1 MEQPF
6 AEPFKIKMVE
16 EIKKTTPEYRLQ
28 VIKEANYNLFNI
40 KSQDVYIDLLTDSG
54 TGAMSDQQWAGI
66 MTGDESYAGS
76 RSFYNLKKS
85 IKTLMGYDY
94 VIPTHQ
100 GRGAENVL
108 FSVLVKK
115 GNVIPGNAHF
125 DTTKGHIEFREGVA
139 VDCTID
145 EAKDPKA
152 LLPFK
157 GNLNLEKLKQVLDKE
172 KGNIPFV
179 LVTVTCN
186 TGGGQPVSMENI
198 KAVHAICQSHGVPI
212 LFDIARFAEN
222 AYFIKTREKGYENKS
237 IKEIVVEM
245 FSYGEG
251 ALMSAKKDAIANIGG
266 FIALKQEEVYQKA
279 SVFSILYEG
288 FLTYGGLAGRDMEAV
303 ARGLMEATEFDYLE
317 GRIKQVEYLGNE
329 LIKAGIPILQP
340 IGGHAV
346 YVDAKAFLPHI
357 PQNCFPAQVLGV
369 ELYKEAGV
377 RGVEIGTVMADRDP
391 ITRENRFPGME
402 LLRLAIPRRAYTNNH
417 MNVVIWGLKRVW
429 ERRMEVHGLKIT
441 YEAPILRHF
450 SCKFEQCEHEEACEL
465 DCKHRV

>member
-1 MEQPF
+1 
-6 AEPFKIKMVE
+6 
-16 EIKKTTPEYRLQ
+16 
-28 VIKEANYNLFNI
+28 
-40 KSQDVYIDLLTDSG
+40 
-54 TGAMSDQQWAGI
+54 
-66 MTGDESYAGS
+66 
-76 RSFYNLKKS
+76 
-85 IKTLMGYDY
+85 
-94 VIPTHQ
+94 
-100 GRGAENVL
+100 
-108 FSVLVKK
+108 
-115 GNVIPGNAHF
+115 
-125 DTTKGHIEFREGVA
+125 
-139 VDCTID
+139 
-145 EAKDPKA
+145 
-152 LLPFK
+152 
-157 GNLNLEKLKQVLDKE
+157 
-172 KGNIPFV
+172 
-179 LVTVTCN
+179 
-186 TGGGQPVSMENI
+186 
-198 KAVHAICQSHGVPI
+198 
-212 LFDIARFAEN
+212 
-222 AYFIKTREKGYENKS
+222 
-237 IKEIVVEM
+237 
-245 FSYGEG
+245 
-251 ALMSAKKDAIANIGG
+251 MSAKKDAIANIGG